1 VPMLKVPKTESEHRQ
16 EMADLGCRLHQQGF
30 VAATDGNLSARLDGG
45 RILTTPTNVSKGM
58 CSPEDMILVD
68 MEGNKISGERNAS
81 TELAMHLLIYRLR
94 PDINGIVHAHPPT
107 ATGFAA
113 AGLSLNKALIS
124 EVVLSLGSVPL
135 AKYGTPGTP
144 ELSDALRDL
153 VPHYD
158 AILMANHGVV
168 TYAPD
173 LERAYFKMETVEHF
187 AKISLVTEILG
198 RQVLLSRTEVDKL
211 LAARQ
216 SYFGPGTPAI
226 ERSAVCPIADG
237 THRADTGAE
246 TGTEE
251 RFAVSKEDLAAM
263 VREVLES
270 SRQFTVKSRQ

>member
-1 VPMLKVPKTESEHRQ
+1 MIRTEDELRREIVEVGRWVHRQ
-16 EMADLGCRLHQQGF
+16 GY
-30 VAATDGNLSARLDGG
+30 VAGYDGNISARLDNC
-45 RILTTPTNVSKGM
+45 RILSTPTTIGKGRM
-58 CSPEDMILVD
+58 QPDDLVVVD
-68 MEGNKISGERNAS
+68 YDGKKIAGQRKVTSEI
-81 TELAMHLLIYRLR
+81 AMHLLIYKRR
-94 PDINGIVHAHPPT
+94 ADVHAVVHAHPPT

-124 EVVLSLGSVPL
+124 EVVLSFGCIPL
-135 AKYGTPGTP
+135 ARYGTPGTP
-144 ELSDALRDL
+144 ELTEALMPL
-153 VPHYD
+153 VGSYD

-237 THRADTGAE
+237 VHVTRAEAKASGEAGA
-246 TGTEE
+246 EE
-251 RFAVSKEDLAAM
+251 RFAVSTEELAAM
-263 VREVLES
+263 VREALKGS
-270 SRQFTVKSRQ
+270 